1 MTVIQLL
8 IMAICGSEWA
18 AVLHVWEGDKTRQK
32 AVKGRSAVN
41 RNRSGYTTA
50 VTRLQKFVT
59 VGCLLRTL
67 LNMIKLFVFIF
78 QPCMKT
84 DAIQYI

>member
-32 AVKGRSAVN
+32 AVKGRSAVTCN
-41 RNRSGYTTA
+41 RRCYTTA
-50 VTRLQKFVT
+50 ANRLQKFLT
-59 VGCLLRTL
+59 VGPLLEMPL
-67 LNMIKLFVFIF
+67 K
-78 QPCMKT
+78 
-84 DAIQYI
+84 